1 MFLVA
6 NETKGGIIM
15 KTSAIIEMLL
25 LGLLTFGSSTSFAAD
40 QRWAWDPDAVQKMLY
55 GEKTTGPQAVSI
67 VQDPTAVGTPVG
79 KRGPETVKFT
89 LEVQEVLGVLD
100 AAAKTTFP
108 YWTFNGKVP
117 GPMLRARVGD
127 TIEITLKNA
136 KGNSMIHNIDLHAV
150 WGQGG
155 GAALTN
161 VAPGEEK
168 SFVFR
173 AMNPGLFVY
182 HCATPIIPQH
192 IASGMYGMI
201 LIEPEGGLPRVDK
214 EFYIMQ
220 GDMYTEDSS
229 DPDKYFSMHDML
241 VEHPSHVVM
250 NGSAGALATNP
261 MKVKVG
267 DNVRIFFGVG
277 GPNLTSSFHAI
288 GTIFDKVYDQGSLT
302 AKPLTD
308 VQTTLVPP
316 GGSTM
321 VEFNARVPAKYILV
335 DHALARL
342 MKGNVAII
350 QAEGAAVPDLF
361 RAGTVK

>member
-1 MFLVA
+1 
-6 NETKGGIIM
+6 M
-15 KTSAIIEMLL
+15 KTSAIIGTLL
-25 LGLLTFGSSTSFAAD
+25 VGLLTFGSSATFAAD
-40 QRWAWDPDAVQKMLY
+40 QGVVQQLLQV
-55 GEKTTGPQAVSI
+55 EKGTGPQAVSI
-67 VQDPTAVGTPVG
+67 VRDPNEVGKPVG

-100 AAAKTTFP
+100 AAAKTTYT
-108 YWTFNGKVP
+108 YWTFSGKVP
-117 GPMLRARVGD
+117 GPFLRARVGD
-127 TIEITLKNA
+127 TIEITLKNN

-168 SFVFR
+168 SFVFK
-173 AMNPGLFVY
+173 AMNPGLYVY

-201 LIEPEGGLPRVDK
+201 LIEPEGGLPKVDK
-214 EFYIMQ
+214 EFYVMQ
-220 GDMYTEDSS
+220 GDMYTEDST
-229 DPDKYFSMHDML
+229 DPDKYFSLRDLMA
-241 VEHPSHVVM
+241 EHPSHVVM
-250 NGSAGALATNP
+250 NGSAGALAANP

-288 GTIFDKVYDQGSLT
+288 GTIFDKVWAEGNTGAPELN
-302 AKPLTD
+302 
-308 VQTTLVPP
+308 VQTTTVPP
-316 GGSTM
+316 GGSTI

-335 DHALARL
+335 DHALTRL
-342 MKGNVAII
+342 LKGNVAII
-350 QAEGAAVPDLF
+350 QAEGDAVPDLF
-361 RAGTVK
+361 RPGKLK

>member
-1 MFLVA
+1 
-6 NETKGGIIM
+6 M
-15 KTSAIIEMLL
+15 KTSALIEMLL
-25 LGLLTFGSSTSFAAD
+25 LGLLTFGSSASFAAD
-40 QRWAWDPDAVQKMLY
+40 PSVVQQLLQV
-55 GEKTTGPQAVSI
+55 EKATGPEAVSI

-79 KRGPETVKFT
+79 KRGPETLKFT

-100 AAAKTTFP
+100 AAAKTNYT

-155 GAALTN
+155 GAALTS

-214 EFYIMQ
+214 EFYVMQ
-220 GDMYTEDSS
+220 GDMYTEGS
-229 DPDKYFSMHDML
+229 DPEKYFSLHDML
-241 VEHPSHVVM
+241 EEQPSHVVM
-250 NGSAGALATNP
+250 NGSAGALAANP

-335 DHALARL
+335 DHALGRL

-350 QAEGAAVPDLF
+350 EAEGAAVPDLF
-361 RAGTVK
+361 RAGKLK

>member
-1 MFLVA
+1 
-6 NETKGGIIM
+6 M
-15 KTSAIIEMLL
+15 KTSAIIEILL
-25 LGLLTFGSSTSFAAD
+25 LGLLTFGSSATLAAD
-40 QRWAWDPDAVQKMLY
+40 PTVIQQLLQV
-55 GEKTTGPQAVSI
+55 EKAAGPQAVSI

-89 LEVQEVLGVLD
+89 LEVQELLGVLD
-100 AAAKTTFP
+100 AAAKTTYT

-127 TIEITLKNA
+127 TIEITLKNN
-136 KGNSMIHNIDLHAV
+136 KNNSMIHNIDLHAV

-192 IASGMYGMI
+192 IANGMYGMI
-201 LIEPEGGLPRVDK
+201 LIEPAGGLPKVDK

-220 GDMYTEDSS
+220 GDMYTEGS
-229 DPDKYFSMHDML
+229 DPEKYFSLNNML
-241 VEHPSHVVM
+241 EEHPSYVVM
-250 NGSAGALATNP
+250 NGSAGALAANP

-267 DNVRIFFGVG
+267 DNVRIYFGVG

-288 GTIFDKVYDQGSLT
+288 GTIFDKVYNQGSLT
-302 AKPLTD
+302 APPLTD

-321 VEFNARVPAKYILV
+321 VEFKARVPAKYILV
-335 DHALARL
+335 DHALGRL
-342 MKGNVAII
+342 LKGNVAII

-361 RAGTVK
+361 RAGKVK